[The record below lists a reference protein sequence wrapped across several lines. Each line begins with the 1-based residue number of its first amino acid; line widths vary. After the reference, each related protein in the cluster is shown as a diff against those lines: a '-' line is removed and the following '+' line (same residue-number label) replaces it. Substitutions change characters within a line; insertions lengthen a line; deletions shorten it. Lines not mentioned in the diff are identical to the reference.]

1 MNKILEI
8 IYKAYASM
16 PADVCPLETPET
28 FEAYCDFTDTYL
40 GDNMSY
46 DESSEA
52 QEHFAS
58 LISSYQLKAFEAGFK
73 TAVQLLMGGGQA

>member
-1 MNKILEI
+1 MNKILKI
-8 IYKAYASM
+8 IYKTYAEM

-28 FEAYCDFTDTYL
+28 FEAYCDFIDTYL

-58 LISSYQLKAFEAGFK
+58 LLEDYQLNAFEAGFK
-73 TAVQLLMGGGQA
+73 AAVQLLMGGGQA

>member
-8 IYKAYASM
+8 IYKAYAEM

-40 GDNMSY
+40 GDNMPY
-46 DESSEA
+46 TESSEA

-58 LISSYQLKAFEAGFK
+58 LLEDCRLNAFEAGFK
-73 TAVQLLMGGGQA
+73 TAVQLLMVGGQA